1 MGRFREALHG
11 EAPHKIKER
20 AIKTRGGDMNTLTRR
35 SVLNG
40 ASISVAAALAG
51 LAGASPSE
59 AAETPAAAAEE
70 SASGRVYKAVPQL
83 GRLRE
88 DVFYGDVW
96 KQPEMNARDR
106 SIVTCAI
113 LATLGRDEELQG
125 HVRRAIANG
134 VTADELRGMAAQ
146 IAFYAG
152 WPAGLALGKAALP
165 VLETKK

>member
-20 AIKTRGGDMNTLTRR
+20 AIKTRGGGDMNTLTRR

-113 LATLGRDEELQG
+113 LATLGRERGTARARSACHRQ
-125 HVRRAIANG
+125 RRYRRRIARNG
-134 VTADELRGMAAQ
+134 RPNRILC
-146 IAFYAG
+146 
-152 WPAGLALGKAALP
+152 GLAGGPRPRKGRPARS
-165 VLETKK
+165 